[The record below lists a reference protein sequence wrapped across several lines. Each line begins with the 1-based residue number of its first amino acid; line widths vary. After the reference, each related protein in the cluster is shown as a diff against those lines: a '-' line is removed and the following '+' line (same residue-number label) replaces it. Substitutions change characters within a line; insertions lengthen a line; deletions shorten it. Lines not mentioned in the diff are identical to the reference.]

1 MARHSTH
8 HKAVFRVLDAMDG
21 PHPHDGRILK
31 LRLQGGEVPTI
42 GELKGALMRAA
53 SPDGSAECELRI
65 VGFALFGGRPSDE
78 RLARTG
84 RIDISVEAADGAADQ
99 VAARWELVGP
109 I

>member
-1 MARHSTH
+1 MAMHSTH
-8 HKAVFRVLDAMDG
+8 HKAVFRILDVMDG
-21 PHPHDGRILK
+21 PHEGRILK
-31 LRLQGGEVPTI
+31 LRLQRGEAPTI
-42 GELKGALMRAA
+42 RELKGARMKAA
-53 SPDGSAECELRI
+53 SPDGSAACELRI

-84 RIDISVEAADGAADQ
+84 RIDVSVEAIDGAADQ

>member
-8 HKAVFRVLDAMDG
+8 HKAVFRILDVMDG
-21 PHPHDGRILK
+21 PHEGRILK
-31 LRLQGGEVPTI
+31 LRLQGGEAPTI
-42 GELKGALMRAA
+42 GELKGARMKAA

-84 RIDISVEAADGAADQ
+84 RIDVNVEAAEGAADQ

>member
-8 HKAVFRVLDAMDG
+8 HKAVFRILDVMDG
-21 PHPHDGRILK
+21 PHQGRILK
-31 LRLQGGEVPTI
+31 LRLQGGEAPTI
-42 GELKGALMRAA
+42 GELKGARMKAA
-53 SPDGSAECELRI
+53 SPDGTAECELRI

-84 RIDISVEAADGAADQ
+84 RIDVNVEAADGTAAQ